1 MVYLVAMAKLSAEV
15 LEQGR
20 ERVRNADLEGLIS
33 WTKTHASLMDEGMIR
48 RTFSKV
54 FHWKDTEKALR
65 MFDAGFVD
73 YDPEKD
79 ARGIL
84 LRLGVILLLLL
95 GALGG
100 VVYLFRACTG
110 L

>member
-1 MVYLVAMAKLSAEV
+1 MAKLSTEV
-15 LEQGR
+15 LEKGR
-20 ERVRNADLEGLIS
+20 DRVRNADLEGLIA
-33 WTKTHASLMDEGMIR
+33 WTKAHAPLMDEGMIR
-48 RTFSKV
+48 KTFEKV
-54 FHWKDTEKALR
+54 FKWKDSEKALK

-73 YDPEKD
+73 YDPNKD

-84 LRLGVILLLLL
+84 LRLGVLLLILL

-100 VVYLFRACTG
+100 AVYLFRACTG